1 MDRGRTPYV
10 TEKAAGKAGLEPQ
23 GCPLGAQVRGLVL
36 ELAHGVDSVGVL
48 AGAEKHCDIVRV
60 LT

>member
-36 ELAHGVDSVGVL
+36 ELAGVDSVGVL
-48 AGAEKHCDIVRV
+48 VGAEKHCDNVHV